1 MRGARRGHA
10 SHAEGEG
17 TTVEARGCA
26 GPLGHGRAAGTR
38 GAGGSGAL
46 GRGADRAWATRGGGG
61 GGPARGAGAGPPGRP
76 PGPPGGA
83 RRVTEPPRLF
93 QLKCPS
99 RTLKGTN
106 TLKQE

>member
-61 GGPARGAGAGPPGRP
+61 GGTRPGPGAAGARDGAHRGRAP
-76 PGPPGGA
+76 
-83 RRVTEPPRLF
+83 
-93 QLKCPS
+93 CD
-99 RTLKGTN
+99 RTT
-106 TLKQE
+106 QIIPA